1 MLQQGDKVGF
11 FLLFVRRDTMEL
23 FKLFGRHLFHFY
35 RGIDDAWNQDGGADV
50 ERVNHRVGHRAL
62 VRRVADPDKCE
73 DEWEKIAYQATRIAQ
88 ETLNGVGQPFL
99 FLVHHVTH
107 QHLERLHRHI
117 DRSIEKHQRYQSEDH
132 GRADC
137 HTETSRI
144 RQ

>member
-1 MLQQGDKVGF
+1 MPLSAV
-11 FLLFVRRDTMEL
+11 LLIPINVKMN
-23 FKLFGRHLFHFY
+23 G
-35 RGIDDAWNQDGGADV
+35 N
-50 ERVNHRVGHRAL
+50 
-62 VRRVADPDKCE
+62 
-73 DEWEKIAYQATRIAQ
+73 QATRIAQ

-117 DRSIEKHQRYQSEDH
+117 DGSIEKHQRYQSEDH